1 MLSPFNHAT
10 LIIDSTSF
18 LDRGP
23 VEGIGTI
30 SFLVQVQALPRKTE
44 NHYQLNKVQLFIE
57 ND

>member
-1 MLSPFNHAT
+1 MLSPFNHTT
-10 LIIDSTSF
+10 LIIASTLS
-18 LDRGP
+18 LDREP
-23 VEGIGTI
+23 VEGVGTI